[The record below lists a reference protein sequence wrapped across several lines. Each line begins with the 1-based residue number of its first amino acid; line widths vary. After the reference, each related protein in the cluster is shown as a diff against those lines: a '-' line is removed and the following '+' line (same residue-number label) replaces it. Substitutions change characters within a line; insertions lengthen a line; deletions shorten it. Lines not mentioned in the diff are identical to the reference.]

1 MHTIVNSW
9 LDCAYVVKNLPQ
21 YCNTFLGSAQIIL
34 FSFFAKIFTKKNNEC
49 WKFRKF
55 NQGYQIWTHEWSMET
70 FHQSNQKQKKERK
83 ENVNNIIEFIPYLL
97 NFQNQKLK
105 RQIRIF
111 KLYYLFSTL
120 MLNLK
125 RYYGTYLILVRPTY
139 KH

>member
-70 FHQSNQKQKKERK
+70 FHQSNQKQKKK
-83 ENVNNIIEFIPYLL
+83 EKRMLTILL
-97 NFQNQKLK
+97 NLFL
-105 RQIRIF
+105 ICWIF
-111 KLYYLFSTL
+111 KIKNSSAKLESSNYIIYSA
-120 MLNLK
+120 
-125 RYYGTYLILVRPTY
+125 
-139 KH
+139 H